1 MKNCP
6 ITFQLPALLFHL
18 VVMGL
23 LMSTL
28 KKHFKEVLAC
38 CLFQKKE
45 VEGCAC
51 AQGNDGKQAVK
62 RSGVACAL
70 KEWKTYSLGSIKTK
84 IYNRTPKE

>member
-18 VVMGL
+18 VFDVYL
-23 LMSTL
+23 K